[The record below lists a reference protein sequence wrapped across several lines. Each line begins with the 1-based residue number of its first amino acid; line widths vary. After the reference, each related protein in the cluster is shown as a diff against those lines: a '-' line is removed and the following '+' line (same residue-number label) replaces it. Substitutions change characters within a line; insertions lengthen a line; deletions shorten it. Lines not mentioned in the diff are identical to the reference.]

1 MSKLYKPA
9 KPIEVQLDEQ
19 GRPLVVHWRG
29 APYRGEAC
37 DHWRV
42 RTAWWEQEVWRDY
55 YLWEGKDLVCE
66 VYRDRLNDGW
76 YMHRVYD

>member
-9 KPIEVQLDEQ
+9 KAIEVQLDEQ
-19 GRPLVVHWRG
+19 GRPLVVQWRG
-29 APYRGEAC
+29 VAYRGVTR

-42 RTAWWEQEVWRDY
+42 HTGWWEQEVWRDY
-55 YLWEGKDLVCE
+55 YLWEGGDLVCE

>member
-9 KPIEVQLDEQ
+9 KPIEVQLDER

-29 APYRGEAC
+29 TPYRGETC

-42 RTAWWEQEVWRDY
+42 HTGWWEQEVWRDY
-55 YLWEGKDLVCE
+55 YLWEGRDLVCE